1 MQSAPA
7 QVAATVNPNPLVG
20 SLSNKE
26 SPKAHKNTKLQVLV
40 RVFRHKKQE
49 EAIIN
54 LLYLS
59 EINRYIAEKLGN

>member
-7 QVAATVNPNPLVG
+7 QVAAPVNLNPLVG
-20 SLSNKE
+20 SLSNEE
-26 SPKAHKNTKLQVLV
+26 SPKAHKNTKVQVLV
-40 RVFRHKKQE
+40 RVFRHKKFRGKQE

-59 EINRYIAEKLGN
+59 EIN